1 MILVALGWFVI
12 WAALAA
18 LLLGIGW
25 FTTLIVQGRDTAG
38 ALATVWLFGFN
49 GILAGA
55 AGYGVVFFLC
65 WERHTLLTALGKA
78 LSVPEALRP
87 EFDERIARV
96 KSWPATHAIAV
107 LLTLI
112 GGYIAYGA
120 GIALDGFAHVYL
132 TLAVFS
138 FYFVGAY
145 GLMVIVAILRL
156 FRFIETDLARA
167 TEARIQ
173 LRSPVPIQ
181 DVRTVDL
188 FFVISSAMSM
198 IALYVCFR
206 GTLTAFATA
215 PPLFYKALIVPLLFF
230 LPAVLVY
237 SFYPRYV
244 LRLVWEADTLASL
257 ERFESAMPATEMTD
271 LKAALEYRKL
281 VLEVKE
287 KTLAERK
294 ALPILSFKDAP
305 TLTLGFLMVIQL
317 IVQKDPVIAR
327 FLELIGR

>member
-1 MILVALGWFVI
+1 VILIALGWFVI
-12 WAALAA
+12 WAAVAA

-25 FTTLIVQGRDTAG
+25 ATTSIVQGRDTAT

-65 WERHTLLTALGKA
+65 WERHTLLKA
-78 LSVPEALRP
+78 LAKAVLVPESLRP
-87 EFDERIARV
+87 KFDELIKRV

-107 LLTLI
+107 LLTMI

-120 GIALDGFAHVYL
+120 GIVLDGFAHVYL

-138 FYFVGAY
+138 FYFAGAY

-167 TEARIQ
+167 ADERIQ

-181 DVRTVDL
+181 DVRTIDL
-188 FFVISSAMSM
+188 FFVVSSAMSM

-215 PPLFYKALIVPLLFF
+215 PPLFYKALIIPLLFF

-244 LRLVWEADTLASL
+244 LRLVWEADTLASI
-257 ERFESAMPATEMTD
+257 ERFEADTAAIEMTD
-271 LKAALEYRKL
+271 LKTALEYRKL
-281 VLEVKE
+281 ILDVKE

-305 TLTLGFLMVIQL
+305 TLTLGFLMAIQL

-327 FLELIGR
+327 FLDVIGR